1 LLTGF
6 FNPNQVAFGIET
18 GGTNRVAAK
27 PLTQHAAGDGKH
39 AATGEFRTNP
49 AALKAAEKAKARA
62 REAKSW
68 VDEKLTQSKTMRE
81 GLEGLSERSR
91 EQVIARR
98 PSGRSKRH
106 LRCREE
112 PPPRK
117 QTHGSSKI
125 GS

>member
-1 LLTGF
+1 MRLALVALL
-6 FNPNQVAFGIET
+6 VALLVDADVLQE
-18 GGTNRVAAK
+18 
-27 PLTQHAAGDGKH
+27 
-39 AATGEFRTNP
+39 
-49 AALKAAEKAKARA
+49 
-62 REAKSW
+62 EA
-68 VDEKLTQSKTMRE
+68 V
-81 GLEGLSERSR
+81 SERSR

-117 QTHGSSKI
+117 QTQGSSKI